1 MYDPILDALRRGAVA
16 EALTAADA
24 LVAERPDD
32 PQALRWLS
40 TSQMQAGQPECW
52 CAALPP
58 LLAVPSAGA
67 GSCYCPACLARMI
80 ETQQGGQRG

>member
-1 MYDPILDALRRGAVA
+1 MSQENSEASTNICPACGAGF
-16 EALTAADA
+16 TCG
-24 LVAERPDD
+24 
-32 PQALRWLS
+32 
-40 TSQMQAGQPECW
+40 MQAGQPECW
-52 CAALPP
+52 CAALPQ